1 MFAEGV
7 RESVMCREMRREP
20 AWVSAIR
27 LAMLEGRVT
36 VAGVVEEANL
46 IEGRERTV
54 EDVLETMCERD
65 LLTAVDDGAYVPG
78 TVLLESDRFDL
89 DFGNASD
96 GGAHRWNSAV

>member
-1 MFAEGV
+1 
-7 RESVMCREMRREP
+7 MCRETKREP

-36 VAGVVEEANL
+36 VDAVVEEANL

-54 EDVLETMCERD
+54 RDVLETMLERE
-65 LLTAVDDGAYVPG
+65 LLAKPSDEEVYVPG
-78 TVLLESDRFDL
+78 RVLIESDRFDL
-89 DFGNASD
+89 DFEQASD

>member
-1 MFAEGV
+1 
-7 RESVMCREMRREP
+7 MCREMKREP

-36 VAGVVEEANL
+36 VDAVIEEANL

-54 EDVLETMCERD
+54 SDVLETMCERD
-65 LLTAVDDGAYVPG
+65 LLAAVDGGAAADTDFYVPG
-78 TVLLESDRFDL
+78 PVLIESDRFDL
-89 DFGNASD
+89 DFDRASE

>member
-1 MFAEGV
+1 MWYCIV
-7 RESVMCREMRREP
+7 CREMKREP

-36 VAGVVEEANL
+36 VDGVVEEANL

-54 EDVLETMCERD
+54 SDVLETMRERD
-65 LLTAVDDGAYVPG
+65 LLAAVDGDGDADVYVPG
-78 TVLLESDRFDL
+78 PVLIESDRFDL
-89 DFGNASD
+89 DFDRASE

>member
-1 MFAEGV
+1 MK
-7 RESVMCREMRREP
+7 REP

-36 VAGVVEEANL
+36 VEAVIREANL

-54 EDVLETMCERD
+54 ADVLETMRERD
-65 LLTAVDDGAYVPG
+65 LLAAVDGGGDGAADAYVPG
-78 TVLLESDRFDL
+78 PVLIESDRFDL
-89 DFGNASD
+89 DFDRASE

>member
-1 MFAEGV
+1 MK
-7 RESVMCREMRREP
+7 REP

-36 VAGVVEEANL
+36 VEAVIEEANL

-54 EDVLETMCERD
+54 GDVLETMRERD
-65 LLTAVDDGAYVPG
+65 LLAAVDGDAYVPG
-78 TVLLESDRFDL
+78 PVLIESDRFDL
-89 DFGNASD
+89 DFDRASE